1 MSGPLEPDLVSTNVG
16 KWQRMIFRVPIFSV
30 NAWIDIGGTLFL
42 YTVKQ
47 SRGEENID

>member
-30 NAWIDIGGTLFL
+30 YVWIEKGGTLFL
-42 YTVKQ
+42 
-47 SRGEENID
+47 